1 MHPAF
6 MYWWKHAR
14 GAERAGCGEARP
26 GCGPEGSFFG
36 GFGGPPFRGPRG
48 HHGPPGPPEGGDF
61 GVRRPLRF
69 LAHKLDLSEEQTA
82 QLAKV
87 LDDLKIE
94 RAQAEVDQR
103 RTVAAF
109 ADAIEGTTFGEAR
122 ANEGGDQRVE
132 SAKKLREAVVKALRE
147 IHALLDEDQRK
158 RFAYLVRTGVLA
170 L

>member
-14 GAERAGCGEARP
+14 HSEHAGSCARP
-26 GCGPEGSFFG
+26 GCGPGGDGAFFG
-36 GFGGPPFRGPRG
+36 GGFGPRG
-48 HHGPPGPPEGGDF
+48 HHGPPGPSDGGDF

-69 LAHKLDLSEEQTA
+69 LANKLELSEAQTA
-82 QLAKV
+82 QLAKI

-103 RTVAAF
+103 RTIAAF
-109 ADAIEGTTFGEAR
+109 ADAIEGPTFGEAR

-147 IHALLDEDQRK
+147 IHAILEDDQRK

>member
-6 MYWWKHAR
+6 IHWWRSAR
-14 GAERAGCGEARP
+14 HSEGEARP
-26 GCGPEGSFFG
+26 GCGPGGGCGPRGAFFG
-36 GFGGPPFRGPRG
+36 GFGPRG
-48 HHGPPGPPEGGDF
+48 GPPGPGEGGDF

-69 LAHKLDLSEEQTA
+69 LAHKLELSEEQTG
-82 QLAKV
+82 QLAKI
-87 LDDLKIE
+87 LDELKTE

-103 RTVAAF
+103 RTIAAF
-109 ADAIEGTTFGEAR
+109 ADAIEGATFGEER

-132 SAKKLREAVVKALRE
+132 SARRLREAVVKALRQ
-147 IHALLDEDQRK
+147 IHGILDEDQRK

>member
-1 MHPAF
+1 

-14 GAERAGCGEARP
+14 RSERAGCDDARS
-26 GCGPEGSFFG
+26 GCGPEGSHFGPPGPG
-36 GFGGPPFRGPRG
+36 GFGGFRG
-48 HHGPPGPPEGGDF
+48 HGPPGPPEGGDF

-69 LAHKLDLSEEQTA
+69 LANKLELSEEQTG
-82 QLAKV
+82 QLAKI
-87 LDDLKIE
+87 LDELKIE
-94 RAQAEVDQR
+94 RAQSEVDQR
-103 RTVAAF
+103 RTIAAF
-109 ADAIEGTTFGEAR
+109 ADAIEGTTFGDAR

-147 IHALLDEDQRK
+147 IHGILEDDQRK

>member
-6 MYWWKHAR
+6 FSWWKHAR
-14 GAERAGCGEARP
+14 RSERE
-26 GCGPEGSFFG
+26 GCGPHAHPGEAFFG
-36 GFGGPPFRGPRG
+36 GFGHHGGPP
-48 HHGPPGPPEGGDF
+48 HGGGGPEGQF

-82 QLAKV
+82 NLARI
-87 LDDLKIE
+87 LDELKTE

-103 RTVAAF
+103 RTIAAF
-109 ADAIEGTTFGEAR
+109 ADAIEAATFGEAR
-122 ANEGGDQRVE
+122 ATEGGDQRVE
-132 SAKKLREAVVKALRE
+132 TAKRLRDAVVKALAQ
-147 IHALLDEDQRK
+147 IHALLDDDQRK